1 MLRRLAHVLV
11 FLAAL
16 AATALGVR
24 RLDQEPVQSWMRVKL
39 DHFASVAADYDTVF
53 VGSSRLN
60 FGLDPERFDARMAA
74 LGQPTRSY
82 NLAFGGMRQHDF
94 TWVLAWLAEHRPP
107 QLRRVVVELHEW
119 SQWVRG
125 DQWYSDQDIEL
136 HTLELLWPRCRS
148 VLLDLDGPLT
158 KLEQLRF
165 VVAHTMLNALS
176 IGRGPRLVDDVAR
189 RLQGEPGPTPTAVPR
204 RGAARIEDVTEAP
217 VLANRRQFLADAEPV
232 TTARKKITELVEGPW
247 PSGCF
252 DHASF
257 AMQVQHLRAL
267 GVEPVFLVPPT
278 WERGFRGRDGL
289 VVAEQQVRVLDL
301 DHPLRHRPLFER
313 DLYFDQSHLNAAGC
327 ARFSDYLADRLVELE
342 RLPLGASC
350 APQQL
355 PDGTLQLRVER
366 VDEGDRVLC
375 TASNLPFLGTLAVVA
390 ADRLHDTPLPNGQV
404 LRIPLPAPLST
415 ELGRT
420 EHFDATNLLDLGSLP
435 RDRTIYLQGG
445 VLVDGQLITVSN
457 VVELPPR

>member
-1 MLRRLAHVLV
+1 MLRRFAHVVV

-16 AATALGVR
+16 AATALGIR
-24 RLDQEPVQSWMRVKL
+24 RLDTEPVQSWMRMKL
-39 DHFASVAADYDTVF
+39 DHFAAVGDQYDTVF

-60 FGLDPERFDARMAA
+60 FGLDPERFDARMAE

-107 QLRRVVVELHEW
+107 KLRRVLVELHEW

-125 DQWYSDQDIEL
+125 GQWYADQDIEL
-136 HTLELLWPRCRS
+136 HTLDLLWPRCRS
-148 VLLDLDGPLT
+148 VLLDLDGPLQ

-165 VVAHTMLNALS
+165 VVAHTALNALS
-176 IGRGPRLVDDVAR
+176 VGRGPRLVDGVVR
-189 RLQGEPGPTPTAVPR
+189 HLQGEPGPAPTAVPR
-204 RGAARIEDVTEAP
+204 HGAARIEDVTEAP
-217 VLANRRQFLADAEPV
+217 VLANRRAFLADPEPA

-252 DHASF
+252 DRASF
-257 AMQVQHLRAL
+257 AMQVQRLRAL
-267 GVEPVFLVPPT
+267 GVEPMFVVMPT
-278 WERGFRGRDGL
+278 WERGFRGRDGI
-289 VVAEQQVRVLDL
+289 AEVEREVRVLDL
-301 DHPLRHRPLFER
+301 DHPLQNRPLFDR
-313 DLYFDQSHLNAAGC
+313 ALYFDQSHLNEAGC
-327 ARFSDYLADRLVELE
+327 TRFSDYLAERLVEFE

-350 APQQL
+350 APQPL

-366 VDEGDRVLC
+366 VDGGDRVLC
-375 TASNLPFLGTLAVVA
+375 TASNLPFTGTLAVVA

-420 EHFDATNLLDLGSLP
+420 EDLDATNHLDLGSLP
-435 RDRTIYLQGG
+435 RDRTIYLQCG
-445 VLVDGQLITVSN
+445 VLADGELITVSN